1 MNVVINHIAL
11 NNFVKKSGTNKPLS
25 LDPNELLSHHLMIV
39 GATGNGKSTS
49 LLSLVESLQQSQQ
62 TSIIFDATGEYSQI
76 PHAITYT
83 LGEDAN
89 LDFAELGANDIGNI
103 LGIKND
109 HLIPKLAMAIE
120 SLKIQKNVI
129 KNNGTYI
136 KINKKLTTFD
146 QEQQKLSVFGRDYDA
161 TLLMTQVIQEF
172 AVPFGDSRANY
183 DLLGQE
189 IDHEAVR
196 SQWGDLLSGQSR
208 VRQPTLNRVFNMH
221 HNHTVPRVTQTDIFY
236 ILKLFSERRSQQ
248 RTLVIDVSQLK
259 TGSDVSRLVLSLLL
273 KKLLAIRMA
282 STIRFP
288 ITIFLD
294 EAHRYMPENEQQLN
308 DTGLFKILREGR
320 KYGIY
325 SVVSTQSP
333 LDIPAQLSGQF
344 GSALI
349 HQLNH
354 PDELQQIVSLE
365 NIVDYH
371 NLSVGQAILKM
382 YRNPNTMLVDVTKP
396 ATKHDTA
403 SPKFR

>member
-1 MNVVINHIAL
+1 MVNQHHYYLWL
-11 NNFVKKSGTNKPLS
+11 NRYSNRSKRVLF
-25 LDPNELLSHHLMIV
+25 
-39 GATGNGKSTS
+39 
-49 LLSLVESLQQSQQ
+49 
-62 TSIIFDATGEYSQI
+62 FDATGEYSQI

-236 ILKLFSERRSQQ
+236 
-248 RTLVIDVSQLK
+248 
-259 TGSDVSRLVLSLLL
+259 
-273 KKLLAIRMA
+273 
-282 STIRFP
+282 
-288 ITIFLD
+288 
-294 EAHRYMPENEQQLN
+294 
-308 DTGLFKILREGR
+308 
-320 KYGIY
+320 KY
-325 SVVSTQSP
+325 
-333 LDIPAQLSGQF
+333 
-344 GSALI
+344 
-349 HQLNH
+349 
-354 PDELQQIVSLE
+354 
-365 NIVDYH
+365 
-371 NLSVGQAILKM
+371 
-382 YRNPNTMLVDVTKP
+382 
-396 ATKHDTA
+396 
-403 SPKFR
+403 